1 MVAVTLF
8 ILFPAIIISSLID
21 LTSQDPHS
29 SSHHLLTQLHEA
41 NLKVAQL
48 ESSVE
53 KITQKVKASDSYLQS
68 QEKQIQDMEK
78 MINHLRF
85 TLSNLKTGSLLID
98 ERINVLEEEVRA
110 LWATSRKNN
119 FDIYVLRSRAEEAED
134 RLQIKISQV
143 DKMADVVSEQW
154 IQIQQFEQALQ
165 LRQMN
170 VLKAQKRVGHPRCS
184 FLKLINELFSNYLP
198 ESLWPL
204 DLHSFV
210 TSRSFISQ
218 TLNQLKRI
226 YSAMKKSHH
235 ELQGLI
241 KREMERHAAC
251 LVNEE
256 LVFFVA
262 SALIIFPLFGAW
274 LLLSSK
280 LR

>member
-184 FLKLINELFSNYLP
+184 FLKL
-198 ESLWPL
+198 
-204 DLHSFV
+204 
-210 TSRSFISQ
+210 
-218 TLNQLKRI
+218 
-226 YSAMKKSHH
+226 
-235 ELQGLI
+235 QGLI